1 MLRLRPRPAE
11 PLLFTTLPVA
21 SLEPNNS
28 QYKMTYSNIPRASIH
43 VGSNKKAFSSQM
55 GNEAE
60 RRGWDEKRYR
70 LRNAETEKNNHYNY
84 SRKHLNFE
92 IAKGCKV
99 MPLGTNPVPLH
110 ERLQMR
116 HDELGFKPY
125 MDAKHPSQIAK
136 NSPNSL
142 VNIIFGG
149 DHEVMKELAFG
160 NQEIDTSA
168 PYADNSHIKLMPAIT
183 DWAKDTYR
191 FCCRLWGE
199 ENIIGFDVH
208 CDENGVHAHV
218 LTVPVE
224 RVRKRGRIGCKYV
237 HKDSPNKVLSTKEW
251 KTLPKEER
259 AYYIK
264 SEQTKDSVERVS
276 YAKVWG
282 ETAKDKSKYLS
293 DLHTEYYNE
302 VGCKYGLQRGIPYDE
317 LSPEERRGRRH
328 KDKVTL
334 EAERQAKLAIAE
346 AEKLKANIEAETAFV
361 TEQKEA
367 AQKELKTAQSG
378 FLAKIFQPG
387 KYKNEEATRLKESY
401 NAGVKEATN
410 SFIKATGLKWDGEPT
425 ATSLGQRF
433 RIIWDSNKSLSQE
446 LKAKDGVI
454 SENDAKIKSLNAKVT
469 TLTEEV
475 DGLKY
480 RLTLIDADA
489 VDRLQIAKNAETARA
504 DKAES
509 ELRGLQSDYERLSNK
524 WNEPEYNDAAK
535 MVKARKEQEARL
547 AEEAKREEQAREDRR
562 QTVIDSIVTN
572 GKDSL
577 RSFALTDRIDFNE
590 QEAKSI
596 YYGIMAI
603 AQKFGFDLCTKKGV
617 SSAVRKLL
625 EGLSWNGCT
634 NFRMECVTNWTKLF
648 AENDNMYDSHAINNF
663 TCFIDYMSC
672 SSKTN
677 VTTGGSNGCADQL
690 TNWDGTQKIG
700 LGALPKK
707 KRGMSQ

>member
-208 CDENGVHAHV
+208 CDETGVHAHV

-547 AEEAKREEQAREDRR
+547 AEEAKREEQARENRR

-617 SSAVRKLL
+617 SSAVRKLI